1 MTIED
6 YTHEAVALLSQLIAT
21 PSVSGDEAKAADIMA
36 ECIAAYGLKPQ
47 REGNNVW
54 VVAPG
59 YDENRFTLLLN
70 AHLDTVRA
78 VDSWTKNPFEPTLDG
93 DLLYGLGSNDC
104 GGGLV
109 SLLQV
114 FRLLIQH
121 PQSYNL
127 VYLASAEEEVSGKDG
142 IERVLP
148 FLPRID
154 LGIVGEPTEM
164 QPAVAEKGLMV
175 LDITSRGVS
184 GHAARNEGVNAIY
197 AALPDLEWLR
207 TYRFEKVSD
216 FLGQIKM
223 TVTMLNAGTQH
234 NVVPDVCRMVV
245 DVRTNELYTNRE
257 VFDTVCRN
265 IRGEFFPTGCFAYR
279 HKPSGY
285 CSLCGNGDETVRFA
299 HIIRPSVDAFYLI

>member
-6 YTHEAVALLSQLIAT
+6 YTHEAVALLSRLITT

-36 ECIAAYGLKPQ
+36 ERIAAYGLKPQ

-54 VVAPG
+54 VVAPE
-59 YDENRFTLLLN
+59 YDENRPTLLLN

-78 VDSWTKNPFEPTLDG
+78 VDSWTRNPFEPTLDG

-148 FLPRID
+148 LLPRID
-154 LGIVGEPTEM
+154 LAIVGEPTEM
-164 QPAVAEKGLMV
+164 QPAVAE
-175 LDITSRGVS
+175 
-184 GHAARNEGVNAIY
+184 
-197 AALPDLEWLR
+197 
-207 TYRFEKVSD
+207 
-216 FLGQIKM
+216 
-223 TVTMLNAGTQH
+223 
-234 NVVPDVCRMVV
+234 
-245 DVRTNELYTNRE
+245 
-257 VFDTVCRN
+257 
-265 IRGEFFPTGCFAYR
+265 
-279 HKPSGY
+279 
-285 CSLCGNGDETVRFA
+285 
-299 HIIRPSVDAFYLI
+299 